1 MNVIKIRYYIVGFVS
16 LGLSVLIFLMNILA
30 EQSNNNEAFMAI
42 MAVVAAAIAYIEIY
56 KNSLTSRGE
65 FILNLQQTYT
75 DNPEFTKLFLKC
87 WDEYNFKV
95 RNIDSKEYRK
105 TIVDYLTF
113 FESMYIM
120 LEKGCLTIQLI
131 DELFARRFFIVV
143 NNVKVQECEL
153 TKDNNYKYYLNIYRL
168 YVEWKKYRVIQEKMQ
183 KKHNPNYEDELIH
196 KSNLQYRDLQDSLK
210 PNFKV
215 RKKGII

>member
-1 MNVIKIRYYIVGFVS
+1 MKVVKIRYYIVGFVS
-16 LGLSVLIFLMNILA
+16 LGLCALIFLMSILA
-30 EQSNNNEAFMAI
+30 EQSNNNETFMAI

-168 YVEWKKYRVIQEKMQ
+168 YVEWKKYRVIQEKIQ
-183 KKHNPNYEDELIH
+183 KKA
-196 KSNLQYRDLQDSLK
+196 
-210 PNFKV
+210 
-215 RKKGII
+215 